1 MNNLKFKDKFSY
13 GVGSLGK
20 DLYMGMINYYLL
32 IYFTDVFGIT
42 ALAVGTLFFVARLW
56 DAINDPIMGI
66 IADRTKTRIGKY
78 RPYILIIPFFAAAA
92 FIMLFTVPHLGTI
105 GKLVWAYIT
114 YIAVSMTYTALD
126 VPMMSLVPVITR
138 NQTER
143 TSLLGF
149 SRWFSFLAF
158 GAASVLALPLISWF
172 GGENSAKGYQI
183 LAIVIAAVAFLS
195 SMTLFF
201 NIKETR
207 VLQNKKNAFKD
218 YIEVLR
224 TNKPFQKV
232 IFTRIAYDLGIQMSG
247 GILVYW
253 AIYYLGRIDLVPIIS
268 LVSIVSSLIGFMI
281 VPSIMKRIGKKKSMT
296 IALSIIVLVSFGV
309 LFFGKVIPIL
319 LVLMSVQG
327 FAISLLNLCN
337 ISMLADTGE
346 YSQYKT
352 GSRSDALLFSI
363 NTFSYKIAL
372 AIAGGIMGI
381 FLTVIQYV
389 PDAEQTAH
397 TLKWLN
403 IMFSLGPVI
412 FMIAGVIINS
422 KYELTESRYNEILI
436 ELDARKTEELN
447 SKNISNQTG

>member
-1 MNNLKFKDKFSY
+1 MTMLNFKDKFSY

-56 DAINDPIMGI
+56 DAINDPLMGI
-66 IADRTKTRIGKY
+66 IADRTSTRIGKY
-78 RPYILIIPFFAAAA
+78 RPYILVVPFIAAVA
-92 FIMLFTVPHLGTI
+92 FIMLFTVPDLSLA
-105 GKLVWAYIT
+105 GKLIWAYTT
-114 YIAVSMTYTALD
+114 YIAVSMAYTALD

-138 NQTER
+138 NQEER

-158 GAASVLALPLISWF
+158 GLAAVFALPLIQWF
-172 GGENSAKGYQI
+172 GGENTAKGYHT
-183 LAIVIAAVAFLS
+183 LAIIVSIIALLS

-201 NIKETR
+201 NIKEKKR
-207 VLQNKKNAFKD
+207 LQNKKNTFSD
-218 YIEVLR
+218 YFNVLK

-232 IFTRIAYDLGIQMSG
+232 IFTRIAYDLGLQMSG
-247 GILVYW
+247 GVLVYW

-268 LVSIVSSLIGFMI
+268 LVNITFSLIGFMV
-281 VPSIMKRIGKKKSMT
+281 VPSIIKRIGKKNSMT
-296 IALSIIVLVSFGV
+296 IALSAITILAFGV
-309 LFFGKVIPIL
+309 LFLGRFPSIL
-319 LVLMSVQG
+319 LVLMAGQG
-327 FAISLLNLCN
+327 FSISLLNLCN

-352 GSRSDALLFSI
+352 GSRSDALLFAI
-363 NTFSYKIAL
+363 NTFSYKIAM
-372 AIAGGIMGI
+372 AIAGGLTGL
-381 FLTVIQYV
+381 FLTLIHYV
-389 PDAEQTAH
+389 PNATQTPE

-412 FMIAGVIINS
+412 FMMAGVYINS
-422 KYELTESRYNEILI
+422 KYELTETRYNEILK
-436 ELDARKTEELN
+436 ELDARKTKKTNTKTLT
-447 SKNISNQTG
+447 SNT